1 MAKQPTKLPSIPN
14 LSQLSEAGRALSP
27 PVVSVPID
35 ELSKERL
42 KPKKEPVTTPLGRP
56 IVKPFAPDV
65 QQRIEER
72 LSEEA
77 DKEIA
82 EIDYSAEPIDRAY
95 QMDVEEE
102 GLLDEVLDD
111 AFLKMTAP
119 EPFVE
124 DLAMGVSS
132 PVKKK
137 PSAKDITRYLN
148 LNLGKYGIVFDVD
161 ELNNIEAR
169 AGDKSIKVDLSS
181 GFLKSSEG
189 QRSEIKR
196 LKDFVVK
203 EAVTPEVGVSI
214 SNENRIKNELAQE
227 LGVNQREAYDVYNR
241 RKSVRN
247 LIKYIEE
254 NEQNE
259 SAMASLEKK
268 YKKGRFELLQDLKK
282 EAEDISPTA
291 DAYERD
297 YILEVDKRLEAQ
309 VKEST
314 AQAIKLRNIGESLTK
329 SSADRFKAVTGVDL
343 TPDNVKNLKFANK
356 DQYDSV
362 TEILNDYAKGVD
374 VQKQAF
380 NKYEDAKMYFDQKT
394 NKQIQEETVGFIEGV
409 SNSIKNA
416 YYSTKGAKEYVKYA
430 SGLITQEEANKRMAY
445 YSSKPQ
451 LPLSKTQ
458 LMLMQRMEEEGT
470 FDFLGYL
477 SDPTVLLPA
486 ATTLAADAL
495 TQMITMTG
503 GEMLSIQ
510 AAGGVIGAGVGLLA
524 TKTPAGAAAGFRA
537 GMSAA
542 GTFNAYVGN
551 VVSNVALEVG
561 LNVFQAMKEKYTPE
575 QIRRGEWVND
585 PEIEDKAMKGLI
597 KGGAIAGTEIILQA
611 MLDKFR
617 ISSIAS
623 AANRVSRTVVKNAA
637 FETIQEGGGEAIGQL
652 AAYGELNGNEVVA
665 EMLGAGGMVASNPFG
680 FYREVYMQ
688 LRNNYYE
695 DLADNMSKSRAFINN
710 TGDDI
715 NKVQEWTGNMRKLGK
730 ITEETERKIVEN
742 IADIRQARIA
752 LSSLDDTDAQ
762 RTKTIE
768 KGTNTKAE
776 DRLADL
782 YAAKRKLERT
792 PALNKPLQ
800 QSIQNEIDNIV
811 LNKKVPKE
819 VLNLSPIIG
828 TGPVYRV
835 DGEYVGKRYLDM
847 IVKRM
852 PPSVLSRMNIEIEN
866 DDAMSRAVAE
876 KIEDDVSFNA
886 ADYGDDKITFVAND
900 LDGLPPRFR
909 DKANYNNSTRK
920 YEVEVDKSE
929 LAKPSK
935 DVSDADYE
943 AFKQGQVNDDVLAS
957 IADDISEGRRPTA
970 RQLEIYNANK
980 DAINAKV
987 GAEYTAV
994 DPSSNYFGALRKV
1007 QKGGVVYAKNKATGR
1022 VYEVK
1027 TKNALD
1033 LAYNS
1038 GARITAEKPTR
1049 KVSGEFTTQI
1059 VYGQKAAERG
1069 NRLFNEPI
1077 PEVSKIADRYFEA
1090 TFGRPRPR
1098 WYGSRKLDKE
1108 RAKRIAKAYEEMED
1122 NPLDPMVKAAYEA
1135 LANET
1140 IAQYRYMLDAG
1151 YVIEINNEEPY
1162 TSSADMIADVRDN
1175 KRMKIYSTESG
1186 YGNEGITPEQRER
1199 NILLHDSGYK
1209 DVNGQ
1214 TLLVNDVFRAV
1225 HDFFG
1230 HAALGNSFGATGEE
1244 NAWNLHA
1251 RMYSPLARQAATAE
1265 LRGQNSYTNFSGV
1278 NERMEALRQEA
1289 ARLRE
1294 EGKFDEAA
1302 AIVQQ
1307 VYDTIKFAEQKQGL
1321 LPEEF
1326 SMVDESDT
1334 GDEKFMLIVDGQE
1347 VLSPEGVDEF
1357 KKFAASVASRIGISV
1372 EFINDERAL
1381 FKGKYI
1387 PSKKRAVINLAYAN
1401 AETVFH
1407 EILGHPIIEAM
1418 RNDPEYSELYEN
1430 LKNEIETTELGQE
1443 VLSNVKNKYKF
1454 EDPDDYID
1462 EAIVTLLGIMTDKV
1476 FKEKQNTKLLG
1487 MLKEMLKKMASFVQ
1501 SLVKND
1507 FILLSDIPSNATI
1520 KDIATIIGASES
1532 KIVLPS
1538 EEIGMRDG
1546 REMYQVEGWH
1556 GSPYEFDKFTTEKMG
1571 TGEGAQAFGWGLYFT
1586 DLESIAEMYAKQLG
1600 ALHSVVYANGKEV
1613 GYGHPLRDYENFLID
1628 ANGDVETV
1636 LNELRSIR
1644 DEEKALGVMENSRS
1658 KARKKAIAFL
1668 EKNPRITYS
1677 IPRYKYKV
1685 TLHKGKTPDQYDWLE
1700 WDKPI
1705 SDLNRNK
1712 INSQFE
1718 KENLPKEVS
1727 DSGANETMRLLGK
1740 KTDYK
1745 IYRPRPI
1752 SGSGKDFYND
1762 LTKYFYESG
1771 IENPQ
1776 KEASLFLL
1784 RAGIDGVK
1792 YPAESI
1798 ARGVTSDT
1806 ARGFNYVVFDE
1817 NAITID
1823 DRTQF
1828 QKTSEME
1835 GASQE
1840 YVEKVLST
1848 MMDKFNVPYQIVNEP
1863 SDSRLGWTSWD
1874 SMGNPTVYVNMA
1886 QKVGFDT
1893 PIHEYGHV
1901 FIHMIKNGNKNAWSQ
1916 ILKELKYGDGK
1927 QELERVKR
1935 EYPELDESGAFME
1948 AAASLLGKYGAE
1960 QLDPKT
1966 GEYRLAEKIWTAVK
1980 QVINDF
1986 LKASGIKYKLN
1997 VAQVPASIN
2006 AASTLQMLSL
2016 LLTDPDFSLTGGG
2029 VGMAKVPFQLSAEAN
2044 NMLQYISN
2052 RSETT
2057 IVSSDIHENTKFI
2070 FSIKSLNR
2078 FRNQVVNKRFREK
2091 NNKFVEAL
2099 KNKSDKNLL
2108 IDVLKNVRQILDD
2121 NKQNSD
2127 PLNDGELLRALSE
2140 LDRLSVHS
2148 YGYSD
2153 AVSFLGDLF
2162 LIYHGNLLKI
2172 LRNSGRKYRSAILGL
2187 MNLQI
2192 LISGSNFDDVSTQDN
2207 KAVLTFLM
2215 PNKAEDVFADIISSI
2230 ELDEITE
2237 FTDEDSANQDLV
2249 NYIAEDFAALTA
2261 MRGFSM
2267 TGYAQETYIR
2277 VSSGD
2282 PINTLAGT
2290 YYMATNVSGDF
2301 NLSDAIYRNAR
2312 GLALSEEF
2320 DDLILGNIY
2329 GFSADYVLVNLL
2341 IGDAGKVLPSDD
2353 SVIESVKNALTSREK
2368 EAYDNSAANQ
2378 ASNYRIGTFEY
2389 FHKGTNRMEGI
2400 EVTGTYSKYNKS
2412 IGINFTNNGPT
2423 YSGYTDNKAGMTVM
2437 PLVVKK
2443 VIEMFSDVEYDSIN
2457 FTPLSNDGVNQK
2469 IKQDSQGRNVNNRLN
2484 MYNVYAI
2491 RLFGEY
2497 SLIKIDDDYQ
2507 RSIPI
2512 PEVFK
2517 TKVLRD
2523 VVQDQRPSSSN
2534 TEWAV
2539 NSAPSNVV
2547 ELAKF
2552 LNHAFPGVEVFMSA
2566 DEFNRMR
2573 ENGELDM
2580 VGEVY
2585 GMTKDGK
2592 IYINPDV
2599 HNSES
2604 ELFNT
2609 LIHEFGH
2616 IWLNYIKVH
2625 NSALYARGIELV
2637 KSTKEYKAELAKGK
2651 SPNQAADEALAIIIG
2666 NRGAEVVN
2674 PKMKNWLKSLW
2685 RYITKYLGPIETMT
2699 LDDFIN
2705 TALSDLLS
2713 GKPIPQSS
2721 EAFEV
2726 TLIPNPQFREDR
2738 DIIDI
2743 VRDARDRG
2751 YTDDAIK
2758 RYLQINK
2765 YEQDDITLFM
2775 SGLGNVIT
2783 NIKSPELMP
2792 FPPAFANVPGGYHEG
2807 LAVWNRVRTVGVDL
2821 YRNRKKR
2828 KAIKGQKGLGDTIVD
2843 AMMEA
2848 LKAEPAYINATIDV
2862 KKQMMVGLLNSSDIR
2877 MSRNMRASL
2886 RRLAIE
2892 AKSIVRGG
2900 KIANTA
2906 KAQLVSYIIASL
2918 PKSKYTTKEVK
2929 SLLEKV
2935 KKATTTNMA
2944 QIIDEVRDTIATI
2957 KNRDLKSSIS
2967 KMLETKITSKKKGVI
2982 LGRTTVDAQVLLNA
2996 LNGGMLMS
3004 EDSPAAN
3011 IEAKIA
3017 EQSVA
3022 LDTLLNEISAQPYE
3036 VQEEIQRNIEA
3047 LTIAV
3052 KYNASLLMDDS
3063 NDGKTDVLK
3072 EVDDE
3077 LKRILRG
3084 ERAKFL
3090 EDKISKAKRRNELAA
3105 IMASDILQVDA
3116 DELMALID
3124 DKEELDKLKQRLSD
3138 RTAKREQRFVQ
3149 RFIDTIVGF
3158 LSGTTEDFTGII
3170 NKVSISAV
3178 SLFEGLA
3185 YDMTVRRISD
3195 AQKEYDRLNILTQD
3209 MLQDA
3214 AKRIFGPKWERVLAN
3229 NAKQNISFPG
3239 FDQKFSVNQLYYIY
3253 NQYKNPANQES
3264 VLSSFKDAASKYG
3277 MSELEFFE
3285 YMLDFLARNHPD
3297 VIEWADW
3304 QVDEYFPAVYELY
3317 SPVYERVFGSPL
3329 PWERHYAGMLVRE
3342 GVSSTPEISTL
3353 FSEFRLISPTVAG
3366 ASTKSRVKSKSS
3378 IKFMDGDSILKKYTR
3393 EMNFFASFEEAIR
3406 DVASI
3411 FNNQLVKKAIEATS
3425 GKKVYNSLVTMI
3437 ERIQG
3442 TGYVEDPAS
3451 FIITGT
3457 KQFAIA
3463 KLAGNFRVF
3472 LSQMTTGMGYVAD
3485 IGAVKFG
3492 VYAGKILGDP
3502 FKIKSM
3508 VDEMKEY
3515 NATLKSRLDGI
3526 DLNVLLGALG
3536 KTDDNFWI
3544 PQKWVQHM
3552 MILARLGDKY
3562 GILTGLPLYAYYKDK
3577 YLKQGVNEES
3587 AKKLAAEKFMTI
3599 TSNVAQSNNPQNKGL
3614 TQTASGGIGDSIL
3627 KSFTLFASQPLQYLR
3642 IEIMSIRNMYR
3653 ILLSTGP
3660 KGVKS
3665 EEFAK
3670 NLRSFIAF
3678 HFVMPLFYN
3687 YVFLLGMPGILNK
3700 WDDDDEKDMILTG
3713 ILGNITALILIG
3725 DVIESFKD
3733 WYTGKPWASDMRNTP
3748 FLMAAKDI
3756 VKSLQDYNRA
3766 KSDSKRQSAM
3776 IKIAANITDLSGIP
3790 AGTTLKYYKIIEEMI
3805 DGKSKFGK
3813 KIYDLFNME
3822 EEVKKGPPPPPM

>member
-42 KPKKEPVTTPLGRP
+42 QPKKEPVTTPLGRP

-362 TEILNDYAKGVD
+362 AEILNDYAKGID

-380 NKYEDAKMYFDQKT
+380 NKYEDAKMYFNQKT

-510 AAGGVIGAGVGLLA
+510 AAGGVIGAGVGLLV
-524 TKTPAGAAAGFRA
+524 TKTPAGAAAGFRT

-585 PEIEDKAMKGLI
+585 PEIEEKAMKGLI
-597 KGGAIAGTEIILQA
+597 KGGAIAGTEIILLA

-800 QSIQNEIDNIV
+800 QSIQNEIDSIV

-980 DAINAKV
+980 DAVNAKV
-987 GAEYTAV
+987 GAEYTVV

-1007 QKGGVVYAKNKATGR
+1007 QMGGVVYAKNKITGR

-1038 GARITAEKPTR
+1038 GARITAEKPVR

-1059 VYGQKAAERG
+1059 AYGQKAAERG
-1069 NRLFNEPI
+1069 
-1077 PEVSKIADRYFEA
+1077 
-1090 TFGRPRPR
+1090 
-1098 WYGSRKLDKE
+1098 
-1108 RAKRIAKAYEEMED
+1108 
-1122 NPLDPMVKAAYEA
+1122 
-1135 LANET
+1135 
-1140 IAQYRYMLDAG
+1140 
-1151 YVIEINNEEPY
+1151 
-1162 TSSADMIADVRDN
+1162 
-1175 KRMKIYSTESG
+1175 
-1186 YGNEGITPEQRER
+1186 
-1199 NILLHDSGYK
+1199 
-1209 DVNGQ
+1209 
-1214 TLLVNDVFRAV
+1214 
-1225 HDFFG
+1225 
-1230 HAALGNSFGATGEE
+1230 
-1244 NAWNLHA
+1244 
-1251 RMYSPLARQAATAE
+1251 
-1265 LRGQNSYTNFSGV
+1265 
-1278 NERMEALRQEA
+1278 
-1289 ARLRE
+1289 
-1294 EGKFDEAA
+1294 
-1302 AIVQQ
+1302 
-1307 VYDTIKFAEQKQGL
+1307 
-1321 LPEEF
+1321 
-1326 SMVDESDT
+1326 
-1334 GDEKFMLIVDGQE
+1334 DEKFMLIVGGQE

-1538 EEIGMRDG
+1538 EGLSKRLSGDALLNAQDLSNELLDNGAKIDADGLVTVYHRTTDDKKAQIEQSGIMLGLEDGLFFSTKESGQAEGYGDAVIQLRIPIEKLQLDDTFGDEAHVRIPTSKPRQSVDVSAYLTQPTSEEIGMRDG

-1556 GSPYEFDKFTTEKMG
+1556 GSPYEFDKFTTEKIG

-1586 DLESIAEMYAKQLG
+1586 DLKSIAEMYAKKLSG
-1600 ALHSVVYANGKEV
+1600 DEYSYDGKLISKDAYSYLFLADDS
-1613 GYGHPLRDYENFLID
+1613 YGDNFNEN
-1628 ANGDVETV
+1628 T
-1636 LNELRSIR
+1636 IR
-1644 DEEKALGVMENSRS
+1644 DIAKVAINKIKKEYIPDLKEIAKTSRS
-1658 KARKKAIAFL
+1658 EKQRSEMPNEIKKLKGIIKELENIISSKEIKL
-1668 EKNPRITYS
+1668 EKN
-1677 IPRYKYKV
+1677 KMLYKV

-1771 IENPQ
+1771 IKNPQ

-1966 GEYRLAEKIWTAVK
+1966 GEYRLAEKIWIAVK

-1986 LKASGIKYKLN
+1986 LKASGINYKLN

-2016 LLTDPDFSLTGGG
+2016 LLTDPDFNITGGG
-2029 VGMAKVPFQLSAEAN
+2029 VSMAKAPFQLSSEAN
-2044 NMLQYISN
+2044 DMLQYISN
-2052 RSETT
+2052 RFETT
-2057 IVSSDIHENTKFI
+2057 VVSPDSYNKDSKFI

-2078 FRNQVVNKRFREK
+2078 FKNHVVNKRFREK
-2091 NNKFVEAL
+2091 NNKLVESL
-2099 KNKSDKNLL
+2099 KNKSDRDLL
-2108 IDVLKNVRQILDD
+2108 IDVLSNVRQILAD
-2121 NKQNSD
+2121 NNNQNTD
-2127 PLNDGELLRALSE
+2127 PLNDGELSRALSE
-2140 LDRLSVHS
+2140 LNRLSVHS

-2153 AVSFLGDLF
+2153 ATSFLGDLL
-2162 LIYHGNLLKI
+2162 LIHHGNLLKKI
-2172 LRNSGRKYRSAILGL
+2172 RNSGVKYTLDKLGV
-2187 MNLQI
+2187 MNLRS
-2192 LISGSNFDDVSTQDN
+2192 LISGTNFDDVVSTQD
-2207 KAVLTFLM
+2207 KEVRTFLM
-2215 PNKAEDVFADIISSI
+2215 PSRAEDVFADIISSI
-2230 ELDEITE
+2230 ELNGITE

-2249 NYIAEDFAALTA
+2249 NYIAEGFAALTA
-2261 MRGFSM
+2261 IRGISM
-2267 TGYAQETYIR
+2267 TRYAQETHIR
-2277 VSSGD
+2277 VGSVD
-2282 PINTLAGT
+2282 PMNPIGTT
-2290 YYMATNVSGDF
+2290 YYVATNLSGDF
-2301 NLSDAIYRNAR
+2301 NLSDAIYRDPR
-2312 GLALSEEF
+2312 RVSMSEEF
-2320 DDLILGNIY
+2320 DDLILDNIY
-2329 GFSADYVLVNLL
+2329 GFSADYVAVNL
-2341 IGDAGKVLPSDD
+2341 IAGDAEKVLPSDD
-2353 SVIESVKNALTSREK
+2353 SVIEAVRMALMSREK
-2368 EAYDNSAANQ
+2368 EVYDASAANQ
-2378 ASNYRIGTFEY
+2378 SSNSRSGTFEY
-2389 FHKGTNRMEGI
+2389 FHKETNRMEGI
-2400 EVTGTYSKYNKS
+2400 EVSGTYNEYSKS
-2412 IGINFTNNGPT
+2412 IGFSFTNNGPT
-2423 YSGYTDNKAGMTVM
+2423 YSGYTDNKAGTTVM

-2443 VIEMFSDVEYDSIN
+2443 IIEMFADVEYDYIN
-2457 FTPLSNDGVNQK
+2457 FTPINNDGVNQK

-2484 MYNVYAI
+2484 IYNLYAI

-2497 SLIKIDDDYQ
+2497 SLIKIGDDYE

-2534 TEWAV
+2534 VEWAV

-2625 NSALYARGIELV
+2625 NSELYARGIELV

-2651 SPNQAADEALAIIIG
+2651 SPGQAADEALAIIIG
-2666 NRGAEVVN
+2666 NRGADVVN

-2721 EAFEV
+2721 EAFEA

-2765 YEQDDITLFM
+2765 YEQDDINLFM

-2807 LAVWNRVRTVGVDL
+2807 LAVWNRVRTVGIDL

-3116 DELMALID
+3116 GELMALID

-3406 DVASI
+3406 DVAGI

-3665 EEFAK
+3665 DEFAK

-3813 KIYDLFNME
+3813 KIYDLFNVE
-3822 EEVKKGPPPPPM
+3822 EEVKEGPPPPPM

>member
-1 MAKQPTKLPSIPN
+1 VLA
-14 LSQLSEAGRALSP
+14 R
-27 PVVSVPID
+27 
-35 ELSKERL
+35 
-42 KPKKEPVTTPLGRP
+42 
-56 IVKPFAPDV
+56 
-65 QQRIEER
+65 
-72 LSEEA
+72 
-77 DKEIA
+77 
-82 EIDYSAEPIDRAY
+82 
-95 QMDVEEE
+95 MD
-102 GLLDEVLDD
+102 
-111 AFLKMTAP
+111 
-119 EPFVE
+119 
-124 DLAMGVSS
+124 
-132 PVKKK
+132 
-137 PSAKDITRYLN
+137 
-148 LNLGKYGIVFDVD
+148 
-161 ELNNIEAR
+161 
-169 AGDKSIKVDLSS
+169 
-181 GFLKSSEG
+181 
-189 QRSEIKR
+189 
-196 LKDFVVK
+196 
-203 EAVTPEVGVSI
+203 
-214 SNENRIKNELAQE
+214 
-227 LGVNQREAYDVYNR
+227 
-241 RKSVRN
+241 
-247 LIKYIEE
+247 
-254 NEQNE
+254 
-259 SAMASLEKK
+259 
-268 YKKGRFELLQDLKK
+268 
-282 EAEDISPTA
+282 
-291 DAYERD
+291 
-297 YILEVDKRLEAQ
+297 
-309 VKEST
+309 
-314 AQAIKLRNIGESLTK
+314 
-329 SSADRFKAVTGVDL
+329 
-343 TPDNVKNLKFANK
+343 
-356 DQYDSV
+356 
-362 TEILNDYAKGVD
+362 
-374 VQKQAF
+374 
-380 NKYEDAKMYFDQKT
+380 
-394 NKQIQEETVGFIEGV
+394 IQ
-409 SNSIKNA
+409 
-416 YYSTKGAKEYVKYA
+416 
-430 SGLITQEEANKRMAY
+430 
-445 YSSKPQ
+445 
-451 LPLSKTQ
+451 
-458 LMLMQRMEEEGT
+458 
-470 FDFLGYL
+470 
-477 SDPTVLLPA
+477 
-486 ATTLAADAL
+486 
-495 TQMITMTG
+495 
-503 GEMLSIQ
+503 
-510 AAGGVIGAGVGLLA
+510 
-524 TKTPAGAAAGFRA
+524 
-537 GMSAA
+537 
-542 GTFNAYVGN
+542 
-551 VVSNVALEVG
+551 
-561 LNVFQAMKEKYTPE
+561 
-575 QIRRGEWVND
+575 
-585 PEIEDKAMKGLI
+585 
-597 KGGAIAGTEIILQA
+597 
-611 MLDKFR
+611 
-617 ISSIAS
+617 
-623 AANRVSRTVVKNAA
+623 
-637 FETIQEGGGEAIGQL
+637 
-652 AAYGELNGNEVVA
+652 
-665 EMLGAGGMVASNPFG
+665 
-680 FYREVYMQ
+680 
-688 LRNNYYE
+688 
-695 DLADNMSKSRAFINN
+695 
-710 TGDDI
+710 
-715 NKVQEWTGNMRKLGK
+715 
-730 ITEETERKIVEN
+730 
-742 IADIRQARIA
+742 
-752 LSSLDDTDAQ
+752 
-762 RTKTIE
+762 
-768 KGTNTKAE
+768 
-776 DRLADL
+776 
-782 YAAKRKLERT
+782 
-792 PALNKPLQ
+792 
-800 QSIQNEIDNIV
+800 
-811 LNKKVPKE
+811 
-819 VLNLSPIIG
+819 
-828 TGPVYRV
+828 
-835 DGEYVGKRYLDM
+835 
-847 IVKRM
+847 
-852 PPSVLSRMNIEIEN
+852 IEN
-866 DDAMSRAVAE
+866 DDDMSKVLEAKVE
-876 KIEDDVSFNA
+876 EDMSFDANS
-886 ADYGDDKITFVAND
+886 YGDDKITFVAND
-900 LDGLPPRFR
+900 KQGLPPRFR
-909 DKANYNNSTRK
+909 EMATYNESTRK

-929 LAKPSK
+929 LAKPSE
-935 DVSDADYE
+935 DVSDVDYE
-943 AFKQGQVNDDVLAS
+943 AFKQGQVSEGVLES
-957 IADDISEGRRPTA
+957 IADSISEGRRPTA
-970 RQLEIYNANK
+970 RQLEIYQANRA
-980 DAINAKV
+980 AINAQV
-987 GAEYTAV
+987 GVDYTVV
-994 DPSSNYFGALRKV
+994 DPSSNYFDALRKV
-1007 QKGGVVYAKNKATGR
+1007 KAGGTVYARNKVTGK
-1022 VYEVK
+1022 VYTLSTE
-1027 TKNALD
+1027 NALK

-1038 GARITAEKPTR
+1038 GARITTKKPIKKT
-1049 KVSGEFTTQI
+1049 SGEFTTQI

-1487 MLKEMLKKMASFVQ
+1487 MLKEMLKKIASFVQ
-1501 SLVKND
+1501 SLIKND

-1546 REMYQVEGWH
+1546 REMYQVEAWH
-1556 GSPYEFDKFTTEKMG
+1556 GSPHVFDKFTTEKMG
-1571 TGEGAQAFGWGLYFT
+1571 TGEGMQAFGWGLYFT

-1600 ALHSVVYANGKEV
+1600 ALHSVVYANGKEI
-1613 GYGHPLRDYENFLID
+1613 GYGHPLRDYEKFLID

-1685 TLHKGKTPDQYDWLE
+1685 SLHKGKTPAEYTWLE

-1727 DSGANETMRLLGK
+1727 DSAANKTMRLLGK
-1740 KTDYK
+1740 ETDYK
-1745 IYRPRPI
+1745 IYRPRPT
-1752 SGSGKDFYND
+1752 SGSGKNFYDD
-1762 LTKYFYESG
+1762 LTRYFYDESG
-1771 IENPQ
+1771 IKDPK

-1798 ARGVTSDT
+1798 ARGATSDT

-1828 QKTSEME
+1828 QKTSEMG

-1848 MMDKFNVPYQIVNEP
+1848 MMAKFNVPYQIVNEP

-1935 EYPELDESGAFME
+1935 EYPELDEPGALME

-1986 LKASGIKYKLN
+1986 LKASGINYKLN

-2016 LLTDPDFSLTGGG
+2016 LLTDPDFNITGGG
-2029 VGMAKVPFQLSAEAN
+2029 LAGTAKAPFQLSSEAN
-2044 NMLQYISN
+2044 DMLQYISN
-2052 RSETT
+2052 RFETT
-2057 IVSSDIHENTKFI
+2057 VVSSDSYEDSKFI
-2070 FSIKSLNR
+2070 FSINSLNR
-2078 FRNQVVNKRFREK
+2078 FKNYVVNKKFREK
-2091 NNKFVEAL
+2091 NNKLVESL
-2099 KNKSDKNLL
+2099 KNKSDRNLL
-2108 IDVLKNVRQILDD
+2108 IDVLKNVRQILAD
-2121 NKQNSD
+2121 NNNQNTD
-2127 PLNDGELLRALSE
+2127 PLNDGELSRALSE
-2140 LDRLSVHS
+2140 LNRLSVHS

-2153 AVSFLGDLF
+2153 ATSFLGDLL
-2162 LIYHGNLLKI
+2162 LIHHGNLLKKI
-2172 LRNSGRKYRSAILGL
+2172 RNSGVKYTLDKLGV
-2187 MNLQI
+2187 MNLRS
-2192 LISGSNFDDVSTQDN
+2192 LISGTNFDDVVSTQD
-2207 KAVLTFLM
+2207 KEVRTFLM
-2215 PNKAEDVFADIISSI
+2215 PSRAEDVFADIISSI
-2230 ELDEITE
+2230 ELNGITE

-2249 NYIAEDFAALTA
+2249 NYIAEGFAALTA
-2261 MRGFSM
+2261 IRGISM
-2267 TGYAQETYIR
+2267 TRYAQETHIR
-2277 VSSGD
+2277 VGSVD
-2282 PINTLAGT
+2282 PMNPIGTT
-2290 YYMATNVSGDF
+2290 YYVATNLSGDF
-2301 NLSDAIYRNAR
+2301 NLSDAIYRDPR
-2312 GLALSEEF
+2312 RVSMSEEF
-2320 DDLILGNIY
+2320 DDLILDNIY
-2329 GFSADYVLVNLL
+2329 GFSADYLAVNL
-2341 IGDAGKVLPSDD
+2341 IAGDAEKVLPSDD
-2353 SVIESVKNALTSREK
+2353 SVIEAVRMALMSREK
-2368 EAYDNSAANQ
+2368 EVYDASAANQ
-2378 ASNYRIGTFEY
+2378 SSNSRSGTFEY
-2389 FHKGTNRMEGI
+2389 FHKETNRMEGI
-2400 EVTGTYSKYNKS
+2400 EVSGTYNEYSKS
-2412 IGINFTNNGPT
+2412 IGVSFTNNGPT
-2423 YSGYTDNKAGMTVM
+2423 YSGYTDNKAGTTVM

-2443 VIEMFSDVEYDSIN
+2443 IIEMFADVEYESIS
-2457 FTPLSNDGVNQK
+2457 FTPLRNDGVNQK
-2469 IKQDSQGRNVNNRLN
+2469 IKQDSQGRDVNNRLN
-2484 MYNVYAI
+2484 IYNVYAI

-2497 SLIKIDDDYQ
+2497 SLIKIGDDYE

-2534 TEWAV
+2534 VEWAV

-2625 NSALYARGIELV
+2625 NSELYARGIELV

-2651 SPNQAADEALAIIIG
+2651 SPGQAADEALAIIIG
-2666 NRGAEVVN
+2666 NRGADVVN

-2721 EAFEV
+2721 EAFEA

-2765 YEQDDITLFM
+2765 YEQDDINLFM

-2807 LAVWNRVRTVGVDL
+2807 LAVWNRVRTVGIDL

-2848 LKAEPAYINATIDV
+2848 LKAEPAYINATVDI

-3665 EEFAK
+3665 DEFAK

-3813 KIYDLFNME
+3813 KIYDLFNVE
-3822 EEVKKGPPPPPM
+3822 EEVKEGPPPPPM